1 MRIYQNKQKIQAIKY
16 IFLNAKASR
25 KKEKREKRNRKRWRP
40 HTQKRNP
47 RTKTPFPAQQGN
59 RNVSSLSKIWFL
71 CHAEPRAKPKC
82 WFRFGRR
89 ILFLLSLKNT
99 ARPEPPTLSLLIK
112 KKEEDSSSI
121 PACEALGPLQPHP
134 PIENELAWAVC
145 HQESLL
151 HLLLIRELRACVL
164 HPDPILVPSLHLL
177 RCCVLVKHN

>member
-1 MRIYQNKQKIQAIKY
+1 MQK
-16 IFLNAKASR
+16 L
-25 KKEKREKRNRKRWRP
+25 KEKKKREKKRNRKRWRP

-99 ARPEPPTLSLLIK
+99 ARPESPTLSLFIK
-112 KKEEDSSSI
+112 KEGEDSSSI
-121 PACEALGPLQPHP
+121 PACKALDPLQAYP
-134 PIENELAWAVC
+134 PIQNDLAWPVC

-151 HLLLIRELRACVL
+151 HLLLIRERLVCVL
-164 HPDPILVPSLHLL
+164 RPDPVLAPSLHLL
-177 RCCVLVKHN
+177 TCCISVKHNEKPMRPSQ